1 MTLLLTDSED
11 SKDFEDSSD
20 LAAPSLDFEN
30 SSDLA
35 SRGGVHCPVPVRVSD
50 CVRRVPSALAI
61 IKGLKG
67 RKGLKG
73 PTDHQKERPKRAKRP
88 ERH

>member
-20 LAAPSLDFEN
+20 FAFAATPSQLIK
-30 SSDLA
+30 SLS
-35 SRGGVHCPVPVRVSD
+35 PVGCTVPILVPD
-50 CVRRVPSALAI
+50 CVRSVPSALAT

-67 RKGLKG
+67 RKGS
-73 PTDHQKERPKRAKRP
+73 TNHQKERPKRAKRP

>member
-1 MTLLLTDSED
+1 MTLLLTDFDD
-11 SKDFEDSSD
+11 SK
-20 LAAPSLDFEN
+20 DFEN

-35 SRGGVHCPVPVRVSD
+35 SRGGVHCPVPVLVSD
-50 CVRRVPSALAI
+50 CVRGVPSALAN

-67 RKGLKG
+67 LKG
-73 PTDHQKERPKRAKRP
+73 PKGSTNHQKERPKRAKRP

>member
-20 LAAPSLDFEN
+20 FAATPSQLIK
-30 SSDLA
+30 SLSPV
-35 SRGGVHCPVPVRVSD
+35 GCTVPVRVSD
-50 CVRRVPSALAI
+50 SVLGVPSALAN

-67 RKGLKG
+67 LKG
-73 PTDHQKERPKRAKRP
+73 PKGSTNHQKERPKRAKRP

>member
-20 LAAPSLDFEN
+20 FAFAATPSQLIK
-30 SSDLA
+30 SLSPV
-35 SRGGVHCPVPVRVSD
+35 GCTVPVRVSD
-50 CVRRVPSALAI
+50 SVRRVPSALAI

-67 RKGLKG
+67 LKG
-73 PTDHQKERPKRAKRP
+73 PKGSTNHQKERPKRAKRP